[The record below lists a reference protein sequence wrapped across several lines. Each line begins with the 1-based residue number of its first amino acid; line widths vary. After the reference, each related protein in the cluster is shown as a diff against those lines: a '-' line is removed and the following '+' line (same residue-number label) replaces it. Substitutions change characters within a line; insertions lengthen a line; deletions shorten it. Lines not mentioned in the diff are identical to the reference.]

1 MNEPLTTNVEISE
14 FDYDP
19 LFAGETLTLK
29 LDLDFNSYDFSSE
42 ESHLAFMF
50 KILDNNNFILGNAKQ
65 DNMILFVNL
74 SPKEIPSD
82 VLLGIASMLLDEGY
96 SQSFDRCLKAAKC
109 ANGEVERARDLLSK
123 VMITEN

>member
-1 MNEPLTTNVEISE
+1 MNEPKTTNVEISK
-14 FDYDP
+14 FNYDP
-19 LFAGETLTLK
+19 LFAGETLSLK

-50 KILDNNNFILGNAKQ
+50 KILDNKNFILGNAKQ
-65 DNMILFVNL
+65 DNLILFVNL
-74 SPKEIPSD
+74 NPEEIPQD
-82 VLLGIASMLLDEGY
+82 TLLGMASMLLDEGY
-96 SQSFDRCLKAAKC
+96 SQSFDRCLKAARC